1 MFVTTISMPY
11 PKGFLNQA
19 QVIQDLKATA
29 TGSPC
34 SPKLLYLTQQL
45 RDRRIRPPQIWS
57 MEGRQNKWN
66 DFISSHFP
74 QNTNMGKS
82 SQWKIWGKIPFSRA
96 FSPLHPPMGSSTCS
110 PWHPQIPAR
119 DLQPSLPYELAGQVL
134 HKMIDL
140 IPVMQDT
147 SWSRDTMI
155 TGHIS
160 WSFPSH
166 LFCHTFLSEAF
177 DSVLFNTNCPCSF
190 FKERSNCNWHFLLN
204 FQKQE

>member
-1 MFVTTISMPY
+1 MFVTTHSMPY
-11 PKGFLNQA
+11 PKGFLIQA
-19 QVIQDLKATA
+19 QVIQSLKATA

-34 SPKLLYLTQQL
+34 SPNLWYLRQQL
-45 RDRRIRPPQIWS
+45 RDRRIPPPQIWS
-57 MEGRQNKWN
+57 VEGRQNKWN

-74 QNTNMGKS
+74 QNTNMGNS
-82 SQWKIWGKIPFSRA
+82 RSEERALFQEPFLHFIPTWEA
-96 FSPLHPPMGSSTCS
+96 ACAGTGS

-166 LFCHTFLSEAF
+166 LFCHTLLSEAF
-177 DSVLFNTNCPCSF
+177 DSVLFNTNCPCSS